1 MSLKRQTVWSMLP
14 LLSVTVVN
22 IISVPLFYRYLGA
35 EMYALWFYVIT
46 FIGVF
51 GFMDLGIGV
60 AVGRYMGVALGRG
73 DLKAV
78 REYWGTGNAIV
89 LPLLALM
96 ALIFTCLGVWFGPL
110 WFNVAPASVSLLR
123 WSFVAGGAG
132 LFLSYYCQYWLIL
145 SQAHLDFKFLGILR
159 NAVSL
164 LQVIPSI
171 PLAWA
176 TGNPL
181 VLVIWG
187 VSILLLQLAVFIW
200 HAHKRYGLLFNLG
213 DAAWARAREM
223 AAYTGKIFVS
233 VLVNSVTGSVDRLV
247 LGRLAP
253 AADFTRYA
261 ISTNVGGRIQG
272 LSVAVMGPV
281 FNQTNRAVGSGDGTS
296 PATVYNETFDFTFP
310 WYLLVSVWVAIWHPV
325 LLRLWLGPELGSAV
339 SPLFVPV
346 ITASCLTAISS
357 ISSAQLGSLNRVG
370 TGLIF
375 NLATACLLMLGAYFG
390 WHWGG
395 VVGVAWA
402 YLVSR
407 TAVVAQDFFVIA
419 HVKAGGWLA
428 MNTWKQVVG
437 QVALGLAF
445 SATMILWPRESFWQ
459 LIPAT
464 LHALMVTA
472 WLLRKTLRK
481 RLLKINDDFAPR
493 PA

>member
-1 MSLKRQTVWSMLP
+1 MSLKRQTVWSILP

-22 IISVPLFYRYLGA
+22 IISVPLFYRYLGS

-46 FIGVF
+46 FIGMF

-60 AVGRYMGVALGRG
+60 AVGRYMGIALGRG
-73 DLKAV
+73 DMKAV

-96 ALIFTCLGVWFGPL
+96 AIIFTGLGVWFGPL
-110 WFNVAPASVSLLR
+110 WFNVASANVSLLR
-123 WSFVAGGAG
+123 GSFVAGGIG

-159 NAVSL
+159 TAVSL

-181 VLVIWG
+181 VLIGWG
-187 VSILLLQLAVFIW
+187 ILISFLQLAIFIW
-200 HAHKRYGLLFNLG
+200 HANKRYGLRLNLG
-213 DAAWARAREM
+213 DAAWIRAREM
-223 AAYTGKIFVS
+223 ATYTGKTFVS
-233 VLVNSVTGSVDRLV
+233 VIVNSVAGSVDRLV

-261 ISTNVGGRIQG
+261 ICTNVGGRIQG

-281 FNQTNRAVGSGDGTS
+281 FNQTNRAVGSGDRAS
-296 PATVYNETFDFTFP
+296 AASVYNQTFDFTFP

-325 LLRLWLGPELGSAV
+325 LLRLWLGSELGSSV

-346 ITASCLTAISS
+346 IVASCLTAVAS

-370 TGLIF
+370 VGLIF
-375 NLATACLLMLGAYFG
+375 NLATVCLLVLGTYFG
-390 WHWGG
+390 WYWSG
-395 VVGVAWA
+395 VAGVAWA
-402 YLVSR
+402 FLVSR
-407 TAVVAQDFFVIA
+407 APVVAQDLFVIVL
-419 HVKAGGWLA
+419 VKAGGWLA
-428 MNTWKQVVG
+428 MNTWKHVVS

-445 SATMILWPRESFWQ
+445 STTMLLWPRESFWQ
-459 LIPAT
+459 LIPAA
-464 LHALMVTA
+464 LHGLIVTA
-472 WLLRKTLRK
+472 WLLRKTVRK
-481 RLLKINDDFAPR
+481 GSLKINDDFAPR